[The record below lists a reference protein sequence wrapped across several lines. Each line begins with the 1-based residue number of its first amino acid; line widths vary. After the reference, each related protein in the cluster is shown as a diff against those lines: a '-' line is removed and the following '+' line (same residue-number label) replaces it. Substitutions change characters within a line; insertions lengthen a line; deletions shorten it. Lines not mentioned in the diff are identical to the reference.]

1 MIIRRRHTQN
11 FTVIGNALFDDERLQ
26 ADEVGVMAYL
36 LSRPNDWE
44 IRRSALRRRWNFG
57 AETTKRVINN
67 LIRTGWCRVEKIR
80 LLDGTFRLLYEIR
93 DDAGPE
99 LSEEEVRRALS
110 LVSSEV
116 ATANSLPT
124 YAPHASDPPE
134 PCGQPPPSQPGVD
147 NQGVATGGVAYKSLT
162 NTDSTRTDSTQAL
175 WKNLEKSWPSEHI
188 ISRLVCENLFVQL
201 SLQKRQ
207 EALQGTGPYLAN
219 CRSRE
224 RKICDL
230 STYLRERR
238 WETLNATVQT
248 IPIRGGTPQAFR
260 WIDYRRASGLPT
272 AFMEECFQTGKP
284 WYAPTEWPPAKPLKP
299 SDDDVEALANEML
312 R

>member
-110 LVSSEV
+110 LVSSE
-116 ATANSLPT
+116 
-124 YAPHASDPPE
+124 AS
-134 PCGQPPPSQPGVD
+134 
-147 NQGVATGGVAYKSLT
+147 
-162 NTDSTRTDSTQAL
+162 
-175 WKNLEKSWPSEHI
+175 
-188 ISRLVCENLFVQL
+188 
-201 SLQKRQ
+201 
-207 EALQGTGPYLAN
+207 
-219 CRSRE
+219 
-224 RKICDL
+224 
-230 STYLRERR
+230 
-238 WETLNATVQT
+238 
-248 IPIRGGTPQAFR
+248 
-260 WIDYRRASGLPT
+260 
-272 AFMEECFQTGKP
+272 
-284 WYAPTEWPPAKPLKP
+284 
-299 SDDDVEALANEML
+299 SDDSEVIHDPDQACCLFPSRIDVAA
-312 R
+312 RGADDSGTSRAAVRRHTASRRHRFRR